1 MVYRFMPERIS
12 DVAHGQFVHVFVDRK
27 TDKAI
32 PIPVNVKTA
41 LESIVEVM

>member
-1 MVYRFMPERIS
+1 R
-12 DVAHGQFVHVFVDRK
+12 VAHGQFVHVFVDRK